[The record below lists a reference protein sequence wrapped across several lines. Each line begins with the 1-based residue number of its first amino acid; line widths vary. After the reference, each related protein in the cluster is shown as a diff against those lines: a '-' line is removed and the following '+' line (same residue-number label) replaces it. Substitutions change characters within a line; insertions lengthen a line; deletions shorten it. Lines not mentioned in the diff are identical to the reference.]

1 MQSRVKILENELES
15 KEEQEIVLNNR
26 LSQMKTFIDSQQ
38 NQLKAGSEKI
48 AKLSSKHKSNLK
60 NDSNETIKELKRLL
74 Y

>member
-48 AKLSSKHKSNLK
+48 VKLSNKNKSNLK